1 MIIDF
6 RVRPPFKGFEKLSLF
21 GKTKAFQEYP
31 FYTSKTRTIDS
42 ALEHSMEKFF
52 EEMAEAGIAKGV
64 VLPRNSTTIWGG
76 VSNDVVMAG
85 VNEYP
90 DKLIGFGAID
100 LSIGIT
106 KAVAEVTRCIEKLGC
121 KGIVVESG
129 FCNPPLKPDYPQMYP
144 IYAECD
150 RLGVP
155 IVLTMSMLAGPDI
168 SFANPVAVQKA
179 AHDFP
184 ELQFIIAHAAYPY
197 TKEAISICTITNN
210 VWLLPDL
217 YMNVETVVGREE
229 FSKAITM
236 THGQR
241 MLFGSAYPFR
251 DMRQSVD
258 DVKEYNLP
266 ADYYEDFMYKNA
278 MKLLGLHA

>member
-31 FYTSKTRTIDS
+31 FNTPKTRSIQS
-42 ALEHSMEKFF
+42 ALDHSMELFF
-52 EEMAEAGIAKGV
+52 KEMAEAGITRAV

-76 VSNDVVMAG
+76 VSNDVVMAC

-100 LSIGIT
+100 LSIGIS
-106 KAVAEVTRCIEKLGC
+106 KSLDEVDRCINELGC
-121 KGIVVESG
+121 KGIVVEPG

-144 IYAECD
+144 IYAECE

-168 SFANPVAVQKA
+168 SYASPVAVQHA
-179 AHDFP
+179 ATDFP
-184 ELQFIIAHAAYPY
+184 NLQFIIAHAAYPY
-197 TKEAISICTITNN
+197 VKEAISICTITDN

-217 YMNVETVVGREE
+217 YMHVETVVGRV
-229 FSKAITM
+229 FFARALAM
-236 THGQR
+236 THGQII
-241 MLFGSAYPFR
+241 LFGSAYPFR
-251 DMRQSVD
+251 DMRQSV
-258 DVKEYNLP
+258 
-266 ADYYEDFMYKNA
+266 EDAKVLICRQSYMTT
-278 MKLLGLHA
+278 

>member
-6 RVRPPFKGFEKLSLF
+6 RVRPPFKGFEQLSLF

-31 FYTSKTRTIDS
+31 FNTKKTRSIDS
-42 ALEHSMEKFF
+42 ALEHSMTRFF
-52 EEMAEAGIAKGV
+52 EEMAEAGISKGV

-100 LSIGIT
+100 LTIGIK
-106 KAVAEVTRCIEKLGC
+106 KAVEEVDRCIEKLGC
-121 KGIVVESG
+121 KGIVVEPG

-144 IYAECD
+144 IYSECEK
-150 RLGVP
+150 LGVP
-155 IVLTMSMLAGPDI
+155 IVLTMSMLAGPNI
-168 SFANPVAVQKA
+168 SFASPVAVQMA
-179 AHDFP
+179 AKDFP
-184 ELQFIIAHAAYPY
+184 TLQFIIAHAAYPY
-197 TKEAISICTITNN
+197 TKEAISICTITDN

-229 FSKAITM
+229 FAKALTM

-266 ADYYEDFMYKNA
+266 QNLYDNFMYKNA
-278 MKLLGLHA
+278 EKLLGL